1 MVEVGAMPDSS
12 RWENLRAA
20 REALGSVAASPT
32 STIASVASA
41 LRRYLGA
48 EQYREQAPKMDRP
61 RRSPDR
67 PEHD

>member
-1 MVEVGAMPDSS
+1 MTDSS

-48 EQYREQAPKMDRP
+48 EQYREQAPKIGPPPALPRP
-61 RRSPDR
+61 TRARLTARS
-67 PEHD
+67 